1 MSKTTNGE
9 GPVPTRPLGLRRG
22 DLVEVRSAEEI
33 LATLDDSGAIDALPC
48 MPELL
53 EYAGQRF
60 RVEARADK
68 TCDTINYSGSRRLF
82 DTVHLEGIRCS
93 GKAHGGCEAQCSV
106 FWKEAWLKRVEG
118 KTPAPRPTTAA
129 TAPTAMTRERLAA
142 LTQRAPEAGE
152 TDVRYRCQATDLLLA
167 STPIRWWDLRQYWR
181 DVWTGNVGLL
191 AVVRAAL
198 FRIFLKTLR
207 IGGYRAQMWCYNRL
221 QAWRGATPYPYTQGT
236 LDKTPCETLDLTPG
250 EYVRVKEQHEILKT
264 VNARNRN
271 RGLSFDPEMVRYCGK
286 VHEVRARVGRII
298 DERNGKMLPIASD
311 CIILEGAVCCAEYSN
326 KRLFCPRRLYP
337 YWREIWLERVPAPTG
352 APQTTQTTT

>member
-106 FWKEAWLKRVEG
+106 FWKETWLKRADGEDPRASRSSD
-118 KTPAPRPTTAA
+118 PAGAGSGRDGRALPLPGNRSAA
-129 TAPTAMTRERLAA
+129 GLDADSLVGSASVLARRLDG
-142 LTQRAPEAGE
+142 QRA
-152 TDVRYRCQATDLLLA
+152 V
-167 STPIRWWDLRQYWR
+167 S
-181 DVWTGNVGLL
+181 
-191 AVVRAAL
+191 
-198 FRIFLKTLR
+198 
-207 IGGYRAQMWCYNRL
+207 
-221 QAWRGATPYPYTQGT
+221 
-236 LDKTPCETLDLTPG
+236 
-250 EYVRVKEQHEILKT
+250 
-264 VNARNRN
+264 
-271 RGLSFDPEMVRYCGK
+271 
-286 VHEVRARVGRII
+286 
-298 DERNGKMLPIASD
+298 
-311 CIILEGAVCCAEYSN
+311 
-326 KRLFCPRRLYP
+326 
-337 YWREIWLERVPAPTG
+337 
-352 APQTTQTTT
+352 